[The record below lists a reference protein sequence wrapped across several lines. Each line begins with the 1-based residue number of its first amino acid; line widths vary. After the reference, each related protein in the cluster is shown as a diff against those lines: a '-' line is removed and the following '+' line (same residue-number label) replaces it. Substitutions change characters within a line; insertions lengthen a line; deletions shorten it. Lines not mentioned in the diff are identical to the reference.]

1 MKATKCL
8 PSVIAVFAL
17 GAFLSLFGAD
27 FSVRDY
33 GAKGD
38 GATKDTA
45 AIQSAIDAAAVKGVQ
60 AKAMRNIR
68 FENVHATGLELPL
81 MSGRPGCPLQN
92 WTFANCSFRKVSEA
106 DLPDWKHHGAAAWDR
121 KPGQDFIIRNTEGF
135 KFDNTDFD
143 TVDRIDKTTPEK

>member
-45 AIQSAIDAAAVKGVQ
+45 AIQSAIDAAAGKGAVGSE
-60 AKAMRNIR
+60 R
-68 FENVHATGLELPL
+68 V
-81 MSGRPGCPLQN
+81 RP
-92 WTFANCSFRKVSEA
+92 FRIC
-106 DLPDWKHHGAAAWDR
+106 
-121 KPGQDFIIRNTEGF
+121 F
-135 KFDNTDFD
+135 
-143 TVDRIDKTTPEK
+143 TVYA

>member
-38 GATKDTA
+38 GATKDTS
-45 AIQSAIDAAAVKGVQ
+45 AIQSAIDAAA
-60 AKAMRNIR
+60 
-68 FENVHATGLELPL
+68 
-81 MSGRPGCPLQN
+81 
-92 WTFANCSFRKVSEA
+92 
-106 DLPDWKHHGAAAWDR
+106 WDR
-121 KPGQDFIIRNTEGF
+121 KAGQNFIMRNTEGF

-143 TVDRIDKTTPEK
+143 TVDRIDKTTLEK

>member
-1 MKATKCL
+1 MKATKCQL
-8 PSVIAVFAL
+8 SAIAVFAL

-45 AIQSAIDAAAVKGVQ
+45 AIQSAIDAAAGKGVQ

-106 DLPDWKHHGAAAWDR
+106 DLPDWKHHGAAACSR
-121 KPGQDFIIRNTEGF
+121 HSGAAGAGRITIIGRHSATTSMGKALARPGQE
-135 KFDNTDFD
+135 
-143 TVDRIDKTTPEK
+143 